1 MLETVEGGH
10 CLPEVVEVVEM
21 MCCVLLYMLKAVE
34 GRFCLLEMLETL
46 VREGC
51 TSTSGR

>member
-10 CLPEVVEVVEM
+10 CLPEAVEVVEV
-21 MCCVLLYMLKAVE
+21 MCRVLLYMLKAVE
-34 GRFCLLEMLETL
+34 GRFCLPEMLEVL

-51 TSTSGR
+51 ASASGR